1 MLVHHAKTTQ
11 AWFLHAEKLSKR
23 YDQARMESLDHMEAV
38 KLLHNL
44 GKEWTQGWSEFQISP
59 AEADGFLRLCLLNA
73 KSQSVRKLVFF
84 FPGAAPYLKTK
95 FICVTPTTC
104 SNTIDLPMSP
114 RTLDSL
120 MQFGNNGEG
129 AEPSAGGQFESLTFD
144 MELTSECATS
154 PM

>member
-1 MLVHHAKTTQ
+1 M
-11 AWFLHAEKLSKR
+11 
-23 YDQARMESLDHMEAV
+23 RM
-38 KLLHNL
+38 
-44 GKEWTQGWSEFQISP
+44 SEFQISP
-59 AEADGFLRLCLLNA
+59 AEADGFLQLCLLNA